1 MPALAADD
9 PQPGKIPTMSAKELD
24 GFIDTV
30 TALVGKDTLG
40 LRRAAQAG
48 DCLDLTRAANSF
60 ELGYG
65 YLATVSETLAK
76 RTEKE
81 AQFFRAKAIQ
91 ARVVVFAARVRVEE
105 WLADVCGGYAVPADK
120 ADDPRYRAVSKI
132 ADPEFTQALIE
143 ARTAAETNL
152 AIAVASGISA
162 KCEQS
167 RGAAQNI
174 TLLVPYLDKLLADTA
189 RRPQVLGPR
198 ASRAGLETN
207 RRQLLAALTRLQS
220 QYASKCAG
228 PGAKPAP

>member
-9 PQPGKIPTMSAKELD
+9 PQLGKIATMSVKELD

-40 LRRAAQAG
+40 LRRSAQAA

-65 YLATVSETLAK
+65 YLGAVGDALAR

-91 ARVVVFAARVRVEE
+91 ARVVVFAARVRAEE
-105 WLADVCGGYAVPADK
+105 WLDDVCRGYTVPSDK
-120 ADDPRYRAVSKI
+120 ASDPRYRPVTRV
-132 ADPEFTQALIE
+132 ADAEFTQALIE

-162 KCEQS
+162 KCPQS
-167 RGAAQNI
+167 LGAAQNI

-198 ASRAGLETN
+198 ASRAGLEAN
-207 RRQLLAALTRLQS
+207 RRQLLAAFTRLQD
-220 QYASKCAG
+220 QYATKCAP